1 MAEFDGRRGDRRTPC
16 DGEPTGSTDRA
27 APADRAAPGD
37 RDAPAGRAAP
47 ADWVA
52 PVDRAASAG
61 PAARAGRAALAGR
74 ADRVA
79 SADGVD
85 RADRAAPADPVAPA
99 GRVARAD
106 LDASTDPVPPAGRAD
121 PVARAAS
128 IDPVARAGRV
138 APVDP
143 VAKAKEICLDLLA
156 IRSRTK
162 AELRTRLLR
171 RGIEEPVADQVLSR
185 LDEVGL
191 VDDAAFAEQWVRSRH
206 TYQGMARRA
215 LSAELRRKG
224 VADHVAAEAV
234 STLDGEAEES
244 RARDL
249 VRKRLR
255 TMGAAPELTV
265 IRRLVGMLARKGY
278 PEGLAYRVVRDELR
292 AAGSDAE
299 PLDGALPD

>member
-1 MAEFDGRRGDRRTPC
+1 MAEFDGRRGVHRNPR
-16 DGEPTGSTDRA
+16 DGEPTGSADRAALVDPA
-27 APADRAAPGD
+27 APADRATPAD
-37 RDAPAGRAAP
+37 RAASAGRADRVTSADGAGRAAP
-47 ADWVA
+47 AD
-52 PVDRAASAG
+52 S
-61 PAARAGRAALAGR
+61 
-74 ADRVA
+74 
-79 SADGVD
+79 
-85 RADRAAPADPVAPA
+85 VAPA

-106 LDASTDPVPPAGRAD
+106 WDAPVGRSAPAGRAARAGRAASADPLAPAGRAD

-128 IDPVARAGRV
+128 IDPAARAGRA
-138 APVDP
+138 APADP

-224 VADHVAAEAV
+224 VADHVVAEAV